1 MKDLIK
7 QSKNIL
13 EGKEVNIEEAFMRL
27 PGNVIGN
34 ELFTVQKELAAF
46 YSSQTAGNDVDIKKL
61 NTIIK
66 DLNTIKKAA
75 KKFNK
80 PEDVPV
86 SYQYKK

>member
-1 MKDLIK
+1 MKILIEK
-7 QSKNIL
+7 SKEIL
-13 EGKEVNIEEAFMRL
+13 EGETLEEAFLRL

-34 ELFTVQKELAAF
+34 ELFVAQKELAAF
-46 YSSQTAGNDVDIKKL
+46 YSSQTAGNDVDIKNL
-61 NTIIK
+61 NKIIK
-66 DLNTIKKAA
+66 DLNTVKKAV

>member
-1 MKDLIK
+1 
-7 QSKNIL
+7 
-13 EGKEVNIEEAFMRL
+13 MRL

-34 ELFTVQKELAAF
+34 ELFTVQKELVAF

-66 DLNTIKKAA
+66 KLNTIKKAV
-75 KKFNK
+75 KTFNK

-86 SYQYKK
+86 SYQ

>member
-1 MKDLIK
+1 MKDLIEK
-7 QSKNIL
+7 CKNVL
-13 EGKEVNIEEAFMRL
+13 EEETLEEAFMRL

-34 ELFTVQKELAAF
+34 ELFVAQKELASF
-46 YSSQTAGNDVDIKKL
+46 YSSQTSGNDVDIKVL
-61 NTIIK
+61 NKIIK
-66 DLNTIKKAA
+66 DLNTIKKAV

>member
-1 MKDLIK
+1 MKNLIE
-7 QSKNIL
+7 QSKNVL
-13 EGKEVNIEEAFMRL
+13 EGETIEEAFMRL

-34 ELFTVQKELAAF
+34 ELFTAQKALVAF
-46 YSSQTAGNDVDIKKL
+46 YSGQTSGNDVDIKTL
-61 NTIIK
+61 NGIIK
-66 DLNTIKKAA
+66 DLNTIKKSV

>member
-1 MKDLIK
+1 MKDLIE
-7 QSKNIL
+7 QSKKVL
-13 EGKEVNIEEAFMRL
+13 EGETLEEAFMRL

-34 ELFTVQKELAAF
+34 ELFDVQKELAAF
-46 YSSQTAGNDVDIKKL
+46 YSSQTGGNDVDIKKL
-61 NTIIK
+61 NAIIK
-66 DLNTIKKAA
+66 DLNTIKKAV

>member
-1 MKDLIK
+1 MKDLIEK
-7 QSKNIL
+7 CKNVL
-13 EGKEVNIEEAFMRL
+13 EEETLEEAFMRL

-34 ELFTVQKELAAF
+34 ELFVVQKELAAF
-46 YSSQTAGNDVDIKKL
+46 YNSQTAGNDVDIKNL
-61 NTIIK
+61 NKIIK
-66 DLNTIKKAA
+66 DLNTIKKAV